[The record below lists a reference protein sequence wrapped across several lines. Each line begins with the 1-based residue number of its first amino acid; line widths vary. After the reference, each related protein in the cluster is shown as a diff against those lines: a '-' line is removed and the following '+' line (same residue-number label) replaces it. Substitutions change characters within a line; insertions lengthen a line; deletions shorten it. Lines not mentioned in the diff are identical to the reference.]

1 MYPPTSVFI
10 AIGRLGIVVLNGLS
24 YPLQC
29 LPCRACV
36 YHMTSGL
43 IKPKPE
49 PEPETQYQPVSNGEN
64 DEEPEEDD
72 YDSEDDPLIP
82 QPDVIGKRLRRR
94 VADMP
99 LWKFYLITIGILLFG
114 FIIALLVDELEIGEF
129 IKLFQ
134 GADVSPWIRRI
145 NGIDHHLF
153 HPSRILLFQTLQ
165 ERARSSQMVC
175 SGVGYI
181 WSMRHGFLVSRA
193 VTISANIA
201 VSHSIFSA

>member
-10 AIGRLGIVVLNGLS
+10 AVGRLGIVVLNGLS

-49 PEPETQYQPVSNGEN
+49 PEYKPAPAAEE
-64 DEEPEEDD
+64 DDDLDEPEEDD

-82 QPDVIGKRLRRR
+82 QPDVIGKRLRRK

-99 LWKFYLITIGILLFG
+99 VWKFGVITIGILISG
-114 FIIALLVDELEIGEF
+114 FIIALLVDELEIGKYTIAWGNMLIPVLGFVGSTGSTIISF
-129 IKLFQ
+129 ILPGFFYFKLFRTEP
-134 GADVSPWIRRI
+134 GPLKWCALALAIYGLCV
-145 NGIDHHLF
+145 
-153 HPSRILLFQTLQ
+153 
-165 ERARSSQMVC
+165 M
-175 SGVGYI
+175 
-181 WSMRHGFLVSRA
+181 GFW
-193 VTISANIA
+193 
-201 VSHSIFSA
+201 